1 MSAFEYI
8 VGFHTIVL
16 GLATARL
23 LETLA
28 ATVKHRGTVGHCWVH
43 TMWVVL
49 LQLTI
54 IGWWYALWR
63 DLRTDTV
70 EELGYLEFLFTLSI
84 SISWFVAA
92 ALLDPDLKDH
102 RNTDLEAQFLS
113 VRVPLFVT
121 FAWPGALGLIGLF
134 VTGGEM
140 TVTGGEMTLDRI
152 ATSAEFALLPVAGL
166 LLRSMRGQQFLVVVH
181 GIAFLLIEIS
191 QQGIAG

>member
-28 ATVKHRGTVGHCWVH
+28 DTIKHRGTIGHFWVH
-43 TMWVVL
+43 TVWVVL

-63 DLRTDTV
+63 DLRSEVVD
-70 EELGYLEFLFTLSI
+70 ELGYLEFLATLSI

-92 ALLDPDLKDH
+92 ALLDPDLEDH
-102 RNTDLEAQFLS
+102 RDTDLEAHFFS
-113 VRVPLFVT
+113 VRVPLFLT
-121 FAWPGALGLIGLF
+121 FAWPGLVGVLGLFLVGD
-134 VTGGEM
+134 VM
-140 TVTGGEMTLDRI
+140 TFDQV
-152 ATSAEFALLPVAGL
+152 ATSLEFAVLPVAGL
-166 LLRSMRGQQFLVVVH
+166 MLRGRRSHEVLVVLYGV
-181 GIAFLLIEIS
+181 AFLLIEIS
-191 QQGIAG
+191 QQGIVA